1 MKEFTETILPG
12 VFEINLFH
20 ATDRRGT
27 FVKPYH
33 KDTLETHGLVSEFRE
48 SFYSTNKKGVIRG
61 MHFQYPP
68 HEHAKIVYCTSG
80 KLIDVILD
88 LRKGSPTFGKWAH
101 VELSGDNYKA
111 VYLPVGVAHGFCA
124 LEDNTT
130 MVYLTSTVHT
140 PVSDAGVLYN
150 SFEYPW
156 PVENPVLSERD
167 LAFPAL
173 ANLNTPFL
181 YSPV

>member
-1 MKEFTETILPG
+1 MKAFTKTSLPG
-12 VFEINLFH
+12 VFEIDMFH
-20 ATDRRGT
+20 SSDTRGT

-33 KDTLETHGLVSEFRE
+33 KDTLDAHGLVSEFRE

-101 VELSGDNYKA
+101 VELSGHNYKA
-111 VYLPVGVAHGFCA
+111 VYLPVGVAHGFCV

-130 MVYLTSTVHT
+130 MVYLTSTVHA
-140 PVSDAGVLYN
+140 PMSDAGVLYN
-150 SFEYPW
+150 SFGYSW
-156 PVENPVLSERD
+156 PVENPVVSERD

-173 ANLNTPFL
+173 ANIDTPFI